1 MEDSCSPASQNHN
14 GQLAGGAN
22 VSLANNK
29 HQGGSDNGSNGDAKD
44 QRPQYSMPGIL
55 HFIQHEWA
63 RFELERSQW
72 ELDRAEFQLSYDRR
86 IVETQKKSK
95 QISGFRI
102 MRMLAIEYVS
112 NESLARIAFLQ
123 GERKGQ
129 ENLKNDL
136 VRRIKMLEYALKQ
149 ERARYHKL
157 KYGTDLVMQGDIKP
171 PLYEEGTTCNIS
183 ESGGGGGSGGSGG
196 GSGGGGGGDGEAS
209 FTSVSNVSWRQ
220 GRQLL
225 RQYLQEIGYTDTIID
240 VRSNRVRSL
249 LGLNNNT
256 DTEEMNTPALN
267 GNEGIVQAIEKPECN
282 ESHLRRAKQQYPQKK
297 QQPSSIAEAM
307 ILDTEA
313 AVIAN
318 FEFLGHTDMDMEE
331 EEGDVE
337 DEIYDANTDS
347 KPNKASMPLLGE
359 DVDTDAEAEE
369 VLNELNLLTE
379 IEESPPGSIHLEMNS
394 SEWNAIDMHRGLQ
407 LDPRRPNKE
416 GDSTLELGELEQ
428 LCVNNDAE
436 ISYDMVSTTK
446 ETFRKTWNAKYT
458 LRSHFDA
465 VRALVFHPTDP
476 VLITASDDHTLKL
489 WNLHKTVPAKK
500 SASLDVEPLYTFRS
514 HTGPVL
520 CLAMCSAGNRCY
532 SGGLDGNIHCWTL
545 PSANIDPYDSYEPSV
560 LSHTLTGHT
569 NAVWG
574 LSMYHLRPTMLSFS
588 ADGTVK
594 LWAPQAPQPLLN
606 TYVSEQDGIPT
617 SVDFIRDEPHKLV
630 VAYEGA
636 CVVFD
641 TETGAIVA
649 RLEANETKGV
659 NRVVAHP
666 TLPLVVAAHEDRHIR
681 FYDHRSATLAHAMV
695 AHLDAVTS
703 LAVDPHGLYLLSGIV
718 LKGQQYSRSCIPVS
732 NSVII
737 ITQVM
742 IAV

>member
-1 MEDSCSPASQNHN
+1 MKVPSQFCGATMEDSCSPASQNHN
-14 GQLAGGAN
+14 GQLSGGAN
-22 VSLANNK
+22 VSLVNK
-29 HQGGSDNGSNGDAKD
+29 TIQGSDNGSNGDAKD

-72 ELDRAEFQLSYDRR
+72 ELDRAEFQ
-86 IVETQKKSK
+86 
-95 QISGFRI
+95 
-102 MRMLAIEYVS
+102 
-112 NESLARIAFLQ
+112 ARIAFLQ

-157 KYGTDLVMQGDIKP
+157 KYGTDLVMQGDVKP

-183 ESGGGGGSGGSGG
+183 ESSGGGGGGTGE
-196 GSGGGGGGDGEAS
+196 GGGGGDGEAS

-256 DTEEMNTPALN
+256 DSDEMNTPALN
-267 GNEGIVQAIEKPECN
+267 GNEGTQDRQ
-282 ESHLRRAKQQYPQKK
+282 ESSDVSLILRGKHPKK

-331 EEGDVE
+331 EEGDGE
-337 DEIYDANTDS
+337 DEIYDTNTDT
-347 KPNKASMPLLGE
+347 KPNKASIPLLAE

-394 SEWNAIDMHRGLQ
+394 SKWDLLHRGLQ
-407 LDPRRPNKE
+407 QDPRRPNNKE
-416 GDSTLELGELEQ
+416 GGDSTLELGELEQ

-465 VRALVFHPTDP
+465 VRALVFHPADP

-520 CLAMCSAGNRCY
+520 CLAMCSTGNRCY
-532 SGGLDGNIHCWTL
+532 SGGLDGMIHCWTL

-574 LSMYHLRPTMLSFS
+574 LSMYHVRPTMLSFS

-594 LWAPQAPQPLLN
+594 LWAPQAPVPLLN

-666 TLPLVVAAHEDRHIR
+666 TLPLVVTAHEDRHIR

-703 LAVDPHGLYLLSGIV
+703 LAVDPHGLYLLSGSHDCSIRLWNMDNKTCV
-718 LKGQQYSRSCIPVS
+718 QEITAHRKKFDESILDVAFHPSRPF
-732 NSVII
+732 
-737 ITQVM
+737 
-742 IAV
+742 IASAGADALAKVFV